1 MSTIIVFGTNYKCLV
16 KFLQVV
22 MAVFQLGF
30 LTIYL
35 STPLT
40 RGFTTGASM
49 HVFTSQVKHIFG
61 ISVDTFSGP
70 LKLVYVSSYNNIN
83 AEYI

>member
-1 MSTIIVFGTNYKCLV
+1 MLIIIVFGTKCLV

-70 LKLVYVSSYNNIN
+70 LKLVYVSTYNNIKG
-83 AEYI
+83 